1 MSGYQLKDQRGGVVV
16 VFAVKIVVPDAEIAD
31 DDVVLVESA
40 AVVLV
45 SIVVSAALVLI
56 VELGS
61 SANMRK
67 PGNGQCLICLT
78 SIVRV

>member
-1 MSGYQLKDQRGGVVV
+1 MSRYQLKDQRGGVVV
-16 VFAVKIVVPDAEIAD
+16 VFAVKIVVPNAEIAD

-45 SIVVSAALVLI
+45 SVVVSAAIVLI

-67 PGNGQCLICLT
+67 PGNGRCLIK
-78 SIVRV
+78 